1 MTDRVRFKT
10 ATLTDIGFHRNGV
23 WNEATAFQKIE
34 HLGLLFGA
42 LAASPRSVVK
52 GYGVTTEKLAMG
64 LLVFPAVL
72 DWYVQWRERRRGFCT
87 VWEANMFQLALA
99 LCRVENGWLRQT
111 PALALRPQP
120 IRGPGIGTGA

>member
-1 MTDRVRFKT
+1 MTDLVRFKT

-23 WNEATAFQKIE
+23 FNEATAFQKIE

-72 DWYVQWRERRRGFCT
+72 DWYVQWRERHRGFYT
-87 VWEANMFQLALA
+87 VRSEEHTSELQSLMRISYAVFCLKKKKQK
-99 LCRVENGWLRQT
+99 
-111 PALALRPQP
+111 QP
-120 IRGPGIGTGA
+120 IINTSIQTY

>member
-52 GYGVTTEKLAMG
+52 GYGVTTERLAMG

-72 DWYVQWRERRRGFCT
+72 DWYVQWRERRRGFYT

-99 LCRVENGWLRQT
+99 LRSEEHTSELQSLMRISYAVFCLQKKNT
-111 PALALRPQP
+111 
-120 IRGPGIGTGA
+120 TKY